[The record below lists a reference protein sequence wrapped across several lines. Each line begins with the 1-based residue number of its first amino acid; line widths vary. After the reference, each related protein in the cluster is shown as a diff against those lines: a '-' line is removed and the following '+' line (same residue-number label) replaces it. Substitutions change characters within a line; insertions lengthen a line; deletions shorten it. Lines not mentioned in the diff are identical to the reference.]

1 MLPVKVLGYPLNLF
15 ENLSS
20 KLIIS
25 TYKLIRNTIMK
36 WINHVCSVC
45 LLLFATMVATKAQTI
60 SLADSTGLPGDNFS
74 LEGALELF
82 KKSTSPEEFEKLI
95 NSEENKV
102 NNIDLNE
109 DEEIDYI
116 KVIDKN
122 DNGAH
127 AFILQVA
134 VSESEN
140 QDIAVIELE
149 KTGDE
154 QAVAQIVG
162 DEDIYG
168 EETILESTD
177 EVVTNAG
184 TSRSRVVVN
193 VWAWPSV
200 RYVYAPSYRVWV
212 SPYRWRAHP
221 AWWRPWRPVRHQVFY
236 GYHAPYRGRYVVVP
250 THRAVRAHRIYAPAR
265 TTSIT
270 VRTRHNASVT
280 NYRATRTTHKTVT
293 VKGKN
298 GNKQVKAT
306 RATKTTKVRKKRN

>member
-1 MLPVKVLGYPLNLF
+1 LF
-15 ENLSS
+15 IGAHLQVENM
-20 KLIIS
+20 
-25 TYKLIRNTIMK
+25 IMK
-36 WINHVCSVC
+36 WIKYLCSLS
-45 LLLFATMVATKAQTI
+45 LLLAATTITTKAQTI

-82 KKSTSPEEFEKLI
+82 KKSASPEEFERLI
-95 NSEENKV
+95 NSEDNKV
-102 NNIDLNE
+102 NNLDLNE
-109 DEEIDYI
+109 DGEIDYI

-149 KTGDE
+149 KTGDN

-193 VWAWPSV
+193 VWAWPAV

-212 SPYRWRAHP
+212 SPYRWRVYP
-221 AWWRPWRPVRHQVFY
+221 TWWRPWRPVRHHVFY
-236 GYHAPYRGRYVVVP
+236 GYRAPYRGRYVVVP
-250 THRAVRAHRIYAPAR
+250 AHRAVRAHRIYTPAR
-265 TTSIT
+265 TTSVT
-270 VRTRHNASVT
+270 VKTRHNASVT
-280 NYRATRTTHKTVT
+280 NYRATRTTKKTVT
-293 VKGKN
+293 VQGKK

-306 RATKTTKVRKKRN
+306 RTTKTTKARKKRN